1 MTSNKFKKVFRRRY
15 LKRLSQFEQLSDQTS
30 DNFEKNFIKR
40 LSRLENVRLFTA
52 TWILGLS
59 LLIFL
64 VAVQTLNLSN
74 YFQTLQ
80 PVPGGNL
87 NEGILGGYSNS
98 NPIYASSAVDQSVSS
113 LVFAGLMRYDNNNH
127 LVGSLASSYT
137 VDSSGLN
144 YTFILR
150 PNLKWQDGKQL
161 TSSDVKFTFDL
172 IKSPDAQSPLFSS
185 WQGIIIT
192 TPNISTVV
200 FSLPNPLS
208 SFPYSL
214 TTGILPEHI
223 LKSIQPA
230 NMRTIDFDTITP
242 IGSGPFK
249 LTAVKASGTTPQ
261 TSKQTIELSAYGDY
275 WQGRPKLDQIR
286 IQAFNDQSAM
296 TGSFD
301 SKTIDS
307 MSGLTDIPASK
318 NKNTIIYSF
327 PFTAAN
333 MIFFKTSSGVLAD
346 KNVRN
351 ALLQATNQKQIISSL
366 SYKTKAVNEPLLE
379 DQLGYNKGYAQHS
392 FNLSNANTILNSD
405 GWIMSKDGYRYK
417 GGTKLSISLT
427 SSDSAESLK
436 NANLLKSQWKAVGLD
451 LKLNILNESNLQYS
465 ISYHNY
471 QALLYGISLG
481 VDPDVYV
488 YWDSSQADPRSPF
501 RLNLSEYSSASA
513 DGSLQAGRT
522 RLDPGLRVIKYQPF
536 LTAWQSDAPAVGL
549 YQPRY
554 LYLSNSKIS
563 GLAASSINSSTD
575 RYNNV
580 VNWEIRQAKVTN

>member
-1 MTSNKFKKVFRRRY
+1 
-15 LKRLSQFEQLSDQTS
+15 
-30 DNFEKNFIKR
+30 
-40 LSRLENVRLFTA
+40 
-52 TWILGLS
+52 
-59 LLIFL
+59 
-64 VAVQTLNLSN
+64 
-74 YFQTLQ
+74 
-80 PVPGGNL
+80 
-87 NEGILGGYSNS
+87 
-98 NPIYASSAVDQSVSS
+98 
-113 LVFAGLMRYDNNNH
+113 
-127 LVGSLASSYT
+127 
-137 VDSSGLN
+137 
-144 YTFILR
+144 
-150 PNLKWQDGKQL
+150 
-161 TSSDVKFTFDL
+161 
-172 IKSPDAQSPLFSS
+172 
-185 WQGIIIT
+185 
-192 TPNISTVV
+192 
-200 FSLPNPLS
+200 
-208 SFPYSL
+208 
-214 TTGILPEHI
+214 
-223 LKSIQPA
+223 
-230 NMRTIDFDTITP
+230 
-242 IGSGPFK
+242 
-249 LTAVKASGTTPQ
+249 
-261 TSKQTIELSAYGDY
+261 
-275 WQGRPKLDQIR
+275 
-286 IQAFNDQSAM
+286 
-296 TGSFD
+296 
-301 SKTIDS
+301 
-307 MSGLTDIPASK
+307 
-318 NKNTIIYSF
+318 
-327 PFTAAN
+327 

>member
-185 WQGIIIT
+185 WQGITIT

-249 LTAVKASGTTPQ
+249 LTAVKTSGITPQ
-261 TSKQTIELSAYGDY
+261 TSKQTIELSAYEDY

-296 TGSFD
+296 TSSFN

-307 MSGLTDIPASK
+307 MSGLTDFPASK

-327 PFTAAN
+327 PLTAAN

-392 FNLSNANTILNSD
+392 FDLSNANTILNSD

-427 SSDSAESLK
+427 SSDSSESLR

-554 LYLSNSKIS
+554 LYLSNSKIN

>member
-1 MTSNKFKKVFRRRY
+1 MTSNKFKKVFIRRY

-249 LTAVKASGTTPQ
+249 LTAVKTSGITPQ

-296 TGSFD
+296 TSSFN

-307 MSGLTDIPASK
+307 MSGLTDFPASK

-327 PFTAAN
+327 PLTAAN

-427 SSDSAESLK
+427 SSDSSESLR